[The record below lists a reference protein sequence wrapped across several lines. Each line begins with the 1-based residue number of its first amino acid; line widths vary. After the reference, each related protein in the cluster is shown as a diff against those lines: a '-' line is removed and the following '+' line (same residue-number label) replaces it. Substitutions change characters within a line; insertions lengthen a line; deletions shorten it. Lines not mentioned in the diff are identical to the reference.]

1 MTNESFY
8 TSRKKY
14 LPFFFFLQLAIQIL
28 FMLSIKTVADYVRNM

>member
-1 MTNESFY
+1 MTSESFY

-14 LPFFFFLQLAIQIL
+14 LPFFFLQLAIQIL